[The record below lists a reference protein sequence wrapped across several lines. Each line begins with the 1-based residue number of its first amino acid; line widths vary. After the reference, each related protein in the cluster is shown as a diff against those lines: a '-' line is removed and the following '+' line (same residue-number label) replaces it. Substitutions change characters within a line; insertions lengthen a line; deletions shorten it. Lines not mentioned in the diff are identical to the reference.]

1 MTEQSAVT
9 AHGPPV
15 AVDIC
20 PQCRGLWL
28 DAQKLAAVCPTVADL
43 PSRKTEVL
51 LVGHAGANIPVC
63 PRCDA
68 VPYEFALMDG
78 MLVDFCP
85 QCAGV
90 WLDGDEYEESAFEPA
105 APPRAREQSP
115 YRAAAD
121 RLERRSEVGC
131 QVCATPTLV
140 AKSYIGETG
149 FLCKAC
155 HLLKEDAARTRRV
168 SEATGPLDSLL
179 DGLFSILVPPPTRR
193 P

>member
-28 DAQKLAAVCPTVADL
+28 DSQKLAAVCPTVADL

-51 LVGHAGANIPVC
+51 LVGHAGANIPAC

-85 QCAGV
+85 RCAGV
-90 WLDGDEYEESAFEPA
+90 WLDGDEYEESAFEPV

-121 RLERRSEVGC
+121 RLEHRSEVGC

-149 FLCKAC
+149 FLCKPC
-155 HLLKEDAARTRRV
+155 HLLKEDAARARRV

-179 DGLFSILVPPPTRR
+179 EGLFSILAPPPTRR